1 MQRSRAPDVPAA
13 LVCELQAWSNVQA
26 ASVLARLGRK
36 DYEAGLH
43 RAFPFGE
50 DDDEL
55 NPGWE
60 ETT

>member
-1 MQRSRAPDVPAA
+1 MYLPV
-13 LVCELQAWSNVQA
+13 LICELRAWSNAQA
-26 ASVLARLGRK
+26 ASALAQLGRK
-36 DYEAGLH
+36 DYEAGLD
-43 RAFPFGE
+43 RVFPFGE